1 MSSWALL
8 SARPV
13 PVGAV
18 LVLGCFGQLSPYVIT
33 SVALFTVPQTS
44 GSLQFWYIFVTYN
57 LCTTVCYTAIN
68 VPLGSLST
76 MMTRDSHERDMLSIV
91 RMTLAPIGRLIS
103 VTFTLP
109 VVKLVGTDL
118 PSVLQAGQDLPE
130 DYGRSGTARSTR
142 RSIVGGIYEKHQDW
156 RL

>member
-1 MSSWALL
+1 
-8 SARPV
+8 
-13 PVGAV
+13 
-18 LVLGCFGQLSPYVIT
+18 
-33 SVALFTVPQTS
+33 
-44 GSLQFWYIFVTYN
+44 
-57 LCTTVCYTAIN
+57 
-68 VPLGSLST
+68 

-109 VVKLVGTDL
+109 VVKLFGTDL
-118 PSVLQAGQDLPE
+118 PSILQAGQDLPE

-142 RSIVGGIYEKHQDW
+142 RSIVGGIYEKHQDR